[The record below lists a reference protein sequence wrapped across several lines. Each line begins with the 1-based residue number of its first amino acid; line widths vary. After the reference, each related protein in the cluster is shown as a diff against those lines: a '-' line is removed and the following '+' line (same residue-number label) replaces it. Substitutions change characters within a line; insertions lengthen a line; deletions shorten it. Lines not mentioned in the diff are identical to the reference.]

1 LSKLLKKKMKIIKAK
16 LANYQDRVDGTV
28 SLKLDSLLEVP
39 DSDIAEIRG
48 MRGNIAIAVI
58 TDVVDVLEADIST
71 KDIMEHLPEDPF
83 LDTRITPSQQQRR
96 DLFVIQ
102 EKILGRKPTKEEQAK
117 FYIDRMA
124 RIHEENL
131 QEIRELDNLSF
142 EED

>member
-1 LSKLLKKKMKIIKAK
+1 MKVLKCR
-16 LANYQDRVDGTV
+16 LENHNDRKDGTV

-39 DSDIAEIRG
+39 DSDIAKIRG
-48 MRGNIAIAVI
+48 MRGNIAVAVI
-58 TDVVDVLEADIST
+58 TDVVDVLDADINT
-71 KDIMEHLPEDPF
+71 KDIMEHLPDDPF

-102 EKILGRKPTKEEQAK
+102 EKMLGRKPTKEEQAK

-131 QEIRELDNLSF
+131 QEIRELDHLSF

>member
-1 LSKLLKKKMKIIKAK
+1 MKVLKCR
-16 LANYQDRVDGTV
+16 LENYNDRKDVTV

-102 EKILGRKPTKEEQAK
+102 KLKLGRTPTKEEQAK

-124 RIHEENL
+124 TIHEKNL
-131 QEIRELDNLSF
+131 EEIRELESINF
-142 EED
+142 EEE

>member
-58 TDVVDVLEADIST
+58 TDVVDVLEDDIST

>member
-1 LSKLLKKKMKIIKAK
+1 MKIIKAK

-71 KDIMEHLPEDPF
+71 KDIMDNLPDDPF

-102 EKILGRKPTKEEQAK
+102 EKKLGRKPTKEEQAK

-131 QEIRELDNLSF
+131 EEIRELEDVNYK
-142 EED
+142 EE

>member
-1 LSKLLKKKMKIIKAK
+1 MKIIKAR
-16 LANYQDRVDGTV
+16 LENYNDRKDGTV

-48 MRGNIAIAVI
+48 MRGNIAVAVI
-58 TDVVDVLEADIST
+58 TDVVDVLDADIST
-71 KDIMEHLPEDPF
+71 KDIMEHLPDDPF

-102 EKILGRKPTKEEQAK
+102 EKMLGRKPTKEEQAK

-124 RIHEENL
+124 TIHEQNL
-131 QEIRELDNLSF
+131 EEIRELEDVNYK
-142 EED
+142 EE

>member
-1 LSKLLKKKMKIIKAK
+1 MKIIKAK

-48 MRGNIAIAVI
+48 MRGNIAVAVI
-58 TDVVDVLEADIST
+58 TDVVDVLDADINT
-71 KDIMEHLPEDPF
+71 KDIMEHLPDDPF

-102 EKILGRKPTKEEQAK
+102 KLKLGRTPTKEEQAK

-124 RIHEENL
+124 RIHEKNL
-131 QEIRELDNLSF
+131 EEIRELENINF
-142 EED
+142 EEE

>member
-1 LSKLLKKKMKIIKAK
+1 
-16 LANYQDRVDGTV
+16 
-28 SLKLDSLLEVP
+28 
-39 DSDIAEIRG
+39 

-71 KDIMEHLPEDPF
+71 KDIMEHLPDDPF

-102 EKILGRKPTKEEQAK
+102 EKMLGRKPTKEEQAK

-142 EED
+142 EEE